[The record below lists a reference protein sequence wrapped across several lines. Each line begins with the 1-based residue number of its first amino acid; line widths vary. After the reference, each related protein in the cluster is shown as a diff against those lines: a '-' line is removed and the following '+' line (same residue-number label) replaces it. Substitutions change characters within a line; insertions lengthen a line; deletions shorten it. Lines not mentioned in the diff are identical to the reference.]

1 VRRNRGLL
9 VREPVLL
16 GAVAVLMSIV
26 AIYFV
31 YTLDSRGLPFV
42 PTYDVQAV
50 LADAESLGKTGDVRL
65 AGVLVGRVH
74 ERHIEVLPDG
84 QTRAVLTLALDKSLE
99 PLAADSRV
107 QMRAIS
113 TLGGSYVELLPGH
126 SRQPLRGPL
135 DGTHAPHTV
144 SLHDSL
150 EAYDKRTR
158 GAVGDYLTGYG
169 NALVGRGSDV
179 NEIVAIAPDTLKS
192 LDGAMR
198 ALPDHGL
205 SSFIDGFARFSGAL
219 APVADQQAGFF
230 RGLDRTFAA
239 MGSVRED
246 VAAATADA
254 PPALA
259 AGTEGFPA
267 QRRLLHETAGL
278 FAALRPGLRAV
289 RGASADIAGAS
300 TGAPGAFAATR
311 RLAPRL
317 TASGQAVSRFARD
330 PIVVPSLA
338 ALAETFGTLVPT
350 ARAAQGV
357 QGVCNYAN
365 VLLRNLLSVVS
376 DGTSNGNWI
385 SAVAVLTLPG
395 HNSESSAAFGP
406 SDTLHATTTPNIG
419 EGPQPECE
427 SGNEAYAAGKQV
439 IGHAP
444 GRQAAATEVTR

>member
-1 VRRNRGLL
+1 MRRNRGLL
-9 VREPVLL
+9 VSQPVLL

-42 PTYDVQAV
+42 PTYNVRAV

-74 ERHIEVLPDG
+74 QRHIEVLPDG

-99 PLAADSRV
+99 PLPADTRV

-126 SRQPLRGPL
+126 SRAPLRGPL

-150 EAYDKRTR
+150 AAYDKRTR
-158 GAVGDYLTGYG
+158 GALGDYLTGYG
-169 NALVGRGSDV
+169 NALVGRGSDL
-179 NEIVAIAPDTLKS
+179 NEIVAIAPETLRS
-192 LDGAMR
+192 LDSAMR
-198 ALPDHGL
+198 ALPDDGL
-205 SSFIDGFARFSGAL
+205 SSFINGFARFSSAL

-246 VAAATADA
+246 VADATSDA

-267 QRRLLHETAGL
+267 QRRLLRESAAL
-278 FAALRPGLRAV
+278 FGALRPGLHAV
-289 RGASADIAGAS
+289 RGAADDIAAAS
-300 TGAPGAFAATR
+300 TGAPAAFAATS

-317 TASGQAVSRFARD
+317 TTSGKALSRFAGE

-338 ALAETFGTLVPT
+338 ALAETFGALVPT
-350 ARAAQGV
+350 ARTARGV
-357 QGVCNYAN
+357 QAVCNYGN
-365 VLLRNLLSVVS
+365 VLLRNLLSMVS
-376 DGTSNGNWI
+376 DGTSTGNWL
-385 SAVAVLTLPG
+385 SAVSVLTLPG
-395 HNSESSAAFGP
+395 RNSESSASAGP
-406 SDTLHATTTPNIG
+406 SDTLHATTTPNTG
-419 EGPQPECE
+419 EGSHAECE
-427 SGNEAYAAGKQV
+427 SGNEAYAPGKQV

-444 GRQAAATEVTR
+444 GQQAALTEVTK